1 MKKIVSSRSNTEYG
15 YFVALSNINFQ
26 SYYAYTDVEDLEVD
40 DGDEFKI
47 NSLITI
53 QCDKLWEVSVRIF
66 YK

>member
-53 QCDKLWEVSVRIF
+53 
-66 YK
+66 